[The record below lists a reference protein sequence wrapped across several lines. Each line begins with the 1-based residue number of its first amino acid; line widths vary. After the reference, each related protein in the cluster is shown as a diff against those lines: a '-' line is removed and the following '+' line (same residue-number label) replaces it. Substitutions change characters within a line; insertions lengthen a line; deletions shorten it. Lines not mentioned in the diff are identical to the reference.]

1 MIHVRLGKTFP
12 PGPESAGFTLDV
24 EFQAAPGV
32 TVLFGPSGSGKT
44 LTLDCIAGFVRPDR
58 GRILLDDQILFDAP
72 AAVHLRPQDR
82 HCGYVFQNY
91 ALFPHMTLRRN
102 LAFAAARQPRV
113 ERRRRVNEMLERFH
127 LEDMAGRRPHEL
139 SGGQKQRGSIAR
151 ALISRPKTLL
161 FDEPARGLDAPLRAE
176 FYTLLRE
183 LRAEFHIPMLLV
195 THDVE
200 ECLAVGESVLIY
212 DSGRDSGRIVQRG
225 APAEVLA
232 RPVNRETAR
241 LLGIAN
247 LFEAEI
253 AALDPGRKTSR
264 LRLPNGELSAA
275 YFPGHF
281 RGDRVTCHVRRED
294 VQVHGEAGEN
304 WLPAELLHRF
314 ETPHSVRLEFS
325 GGITAEISRAE
336 WERSKENQSWFV
348 EFPSAA
354 IRVI

>member
-1 MIHVRLGKTFP
+1 MIEVRLGTTFP

-24 EFQAAPGV
+24 EFQAPPGV

-58 GRILLDDQILFDAP
+58 GRILLDDSILFDAP
-72 AAVHLRPQDR
+72 AAVCLRPQDR
-82 HCGYVFQNY
+82 QCGYVFQNY
-91 ALFPHMTLRRN
+91 ALFPHMTLRQN
-102 LAFAAARQPRV
+102 LAFAAERQPRI

-127 LEDMAGRRPHEL
+127 LEEMAGRRPHEV
-139 SGGQKQRGSIAR
+139 SGGQKQRCSIAR
-151 ALISRPKTLL
+151 ALISKPKMLL
-161 FDEPARGLDAPLRAE
+161 FDEPARGLDSPLRAE
-176 FYTLLRE
+176 FYTLLRD
-183 LRAEFHIPMLLV
+183 LRPEFRIPMLLV

-212 DSGRDSGRIVQRG
+212 DSGRIVQNG
-225 APAEVLA
+225 APPEVMA
-232 RPVNRETAR
+232 HPVNRETAR

-264 LRLPNGELSAA
+264 LRLSNGELTAA